1 MAELHDQDVP
11 LGEAAGR
18 LASVKPTGLMPPVNV
33 VLLNIFCSPMQ
44 PAIRREGN
52 REFRIGTCFGRPRPQ
67 GPLADIDHHRLV
79 GADQPAGPGPASRVD
94 RDRSSCDGRIA
105 ARSATTSAAT
115 VALGGSISDT
125 VWRTESESWA
135 VGRPTFAMRRAN
147 LTGPPQPDI
156 PTESGKR
163 RGSGVRHAGKPA
175 STGAEH
181 PPLSSMPSMRSGR
194 DGLARM
200 PDRSESNVVKNATEG
215 RRRY

>member
-1 MAELHDQDVP
+1 MWGP
-11 LGEAAGR
+11 R
-18 LASVKPTGLMPPVNV
+18 LAEAGLMKIPRQDDQSAVAVPPP
-33 VLLNIFCSPMQ
+33 LM
-44 PAIRREGN
+44 A
-52 REFRIGTCFGRPRPQ
+52 TGRGR
-67 GPLADIDHHRLV
+67 A
-79 GADQPAGPGPASRVD
+79 
-94 RDRSSCDGRIA
+94 GRIA

-181 PPLSSMPSMRSGR
+181 PPLSSMPSMRSRR